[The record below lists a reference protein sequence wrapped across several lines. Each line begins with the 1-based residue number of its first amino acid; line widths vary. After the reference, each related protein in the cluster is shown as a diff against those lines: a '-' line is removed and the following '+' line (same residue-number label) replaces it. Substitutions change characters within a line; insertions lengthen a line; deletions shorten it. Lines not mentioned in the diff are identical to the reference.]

1 MRDRISTM
9 RIQDTAN
16 RAQQCLSVH
25 AGMTK
30 HSLHPPNEALIHTN
44 NLHEPPLRLP
54 LYCFIQPSG
63 SNYPDAQ
70 ENVTNRLTERREE
83 RGSLLGGLFVNEMYQ
98 TWQATEPGSK
108 VWAERDGRPN
118 LRTALTLYQTNLE
131 QQQRP
136 GL

>member
-1 MRDRISTM
+1 M

-16 RAQQCLSVH
+16 RAQQRLSLH

-30 HSLHPPNEALIHTN
+30 HSLRPPNEALIHTN

-108 VWAERDGRPN
+108 VGRER
-118 LRTALTLYQTNLE
+118 RTSKSENCTRTLPSKSGATAKTWTVNSL
-131 QQQRP
+131 
-136 GL
+136 GAMF